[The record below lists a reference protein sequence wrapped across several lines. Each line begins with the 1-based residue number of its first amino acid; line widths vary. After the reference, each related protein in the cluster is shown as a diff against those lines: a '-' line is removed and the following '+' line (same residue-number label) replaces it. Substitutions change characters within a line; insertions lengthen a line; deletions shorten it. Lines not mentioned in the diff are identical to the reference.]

1 MPNWED
7 SLPPRMRERLAA
19 AGDFTAEEKARMK
32 AAGELSNLL
41 SAFYKGDLDA
51 DGLWKRLKA
60 LKDEGKAPLLKEA
73 QLQLIDSL
81 TMHSTP
87 AELQKRKTGLV
98 AIETIKGQSGVAALE
113 QTLGMI
119 DALQA
124 KYKKELQQGYDYLKS
139 EIERNPQLRMRKVQ
153 QGGQQVVVQLTVD
166 EAVKTSQEWQNF
178 NSEHEKR
185 FGGEFTRI
193 IERLKKQVK

>member
-1 MPNWED
+1 
-7 SLPPRMRERLAA
+7 
-19 AGDFTAEEKARMK
+19 MK